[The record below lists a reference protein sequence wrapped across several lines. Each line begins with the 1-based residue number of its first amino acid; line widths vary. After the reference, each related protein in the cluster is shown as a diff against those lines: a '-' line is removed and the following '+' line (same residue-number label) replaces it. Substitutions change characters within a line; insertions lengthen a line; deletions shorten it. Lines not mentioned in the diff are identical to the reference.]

1 MQAATLALGA
11 GLATTVL
18 AQGYRPAFRP
28 EQLKGPPVGA
38 PNQVL
43 VLGSPHLS
51 ALPDAFQL
59 PMLEPLLQRLQGW
72 KPDAIAIE
80 RVSGLQCDSLRRY
93 PSRYASAIEDYCV
106 DTQAAASTTGLDVP
120 AANAEAE
127 RLLAQWPAQPSAA
140 QRRHLAAVFLAA
152 GEPASALVQWLRLPL
167 HERTAGEGLDDA
179 LVATLRGREARRNE
193 TEQVAAVLA
202 ARLGLER
209 LWSVDDHSAD
219 SDYPDPEAW
228 RVAVTRAWDNP
239 YARARRARDKQLM
252 EGLAQAD
259 GVVALYRA
267 YNDPAWPMLAY
278 QADFG
283 AALVEPSAQSIGR
296 LYVGYWETRNL
307 RMVANIRDVLAHR
320 PGTRLLALVG
330 ASHKGYYDAYLNLMH
345 DVQLVDA
352 QAVLR

>member
-1 MQAATLALGA
+1 MQAAAWAMGA
-11 GLATTVL
+11 SLATTVL

-51 ALPDAFQL
+51 ALPDSFQPAL
-59 PMLEPLLQRLQGW
+59 LEPLLQRLQAW
-72 KPDAIAIE
+72 QPQAIAIE
-80 RVSGLQCDSLRRY
+80 NLSGLQCDSLRRY
-93 PSRYASAIEDYCV
+93 PSRYASSIDDYCG
-106 DTQAAASTTGLDVP
+106 DPAAAAAATGLDVP
-120 AANAEAE
+120 AANAEVE
-127 RLLAQWPAQPSAA
+127 RRLAAWPAQPSAG
-140 QRRHLAAVFLAA
+140 QRRQLAALLLAA
-152 GEPASALVQWLRLPL
+152 GEPASALVQWLRLPAE
-167 HERTAGEGLDDA
+167 ERVAGDGLTEV
-179 LVATLRGREARRNE
+179 LATQLRSRQARRNE
-193 TEQVAAVLA
+193 TDQVAAVLA

-219 SDYPDPEAW
+219 SDYPDTEAW
-228 RVAVTRAWDNP
+228 REAVTKAWDNP
-239 YARARRARDKQLM
+239 YAKARRARDTQLM
-252 EGLAQAD
+252 QGLERSD
-259 GVVALYRA
+259 GVLALYRA

-307 RMVANIRDVLAHR
+307 RMVANIRDVLAQR
-320 PGTRLLALVG
+320 PGMRMLAIVG